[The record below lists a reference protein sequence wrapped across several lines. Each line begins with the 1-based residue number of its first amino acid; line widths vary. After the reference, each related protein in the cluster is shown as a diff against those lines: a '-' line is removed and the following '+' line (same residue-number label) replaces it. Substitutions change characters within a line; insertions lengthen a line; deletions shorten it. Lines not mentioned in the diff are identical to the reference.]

1 VTQFPIILLNDLSFP
16 SLNDVIRPRPLGA
29 SALCGMPCS
38 HVGSGREFGVR
49 FLVWNIQATGMTL
62 NWSQWKK
69 LETRHTVEGSF
80 GNEFRSITIAELW
93 RPEVAKRWK
102 IWFFLRIFLDKTTP
116 HKKIFKI
123 LFWQNSS
130 WHRSTCCFQIL
141 WNLADGKLV
150 KSCVAYLTKISP
162 DSPALATVQITPKI
176 CRGQP
181 PRMYS
186 ECSRFHPNQFT
197 FSGVIDECEN
207 TVKMYCK
214 VNPIFGFDF
223 NKKIHRLSYFFSTL
237 YWLIFCEYSFSHSS
251 VIYHQPVTCRL
262 IRLQLINGIF
272 HEQPR
277 VVSLMTSC
285 CHITSIT
292 NCITLMIQQ
301 NTTECRPSL
310 AILRDHQS
318 T

>member
-1 VTQFPIILLNDLSFP
+1 MNIRQSVIIVELLQPEVVSCWKIFLIF
-16 SLNDVIRPRPLGA
+16 L
-29 SALCGMPCS
+29 
-38 HVGSGREFGVR
+38 R
-49 FLVWNIQATGMTL
+49 FLEKWPVTGKF
-62 NWSQWKK
+62 SQ
-69 LETRHTVEGSF
+69 
-80 GNEFRSITIAELW
+80 FRSERIHCDTD
-93 RPEVAKRWK
+93 RCVV
-102 IWFFLRIFLDKTTP
+102 FNFLVKFG
-116 HKKIFKI
+116 
-123 LFWQNSS
+123 
-130 WHRSTCCFQIL
+130 
-141 WNLADGKLV
+141 DGKLV
-150 KSCVAYLTKISP
+150 KSCVIYLTKNSP
-162 DSPALATVQITPKI
+162 GCPALATVQITPKI